1 MTNLDD
7 KSRLRAEELIKSE
20 ITSVS
25 KNPAAI
31 KQNGCAACHVLFKV
45 KETMQVSEQDAADLL
60 SEVLLDNPQLN
71 DEFIYM
77 IENVHMKSR
86 MMGVNFVIKARQA
99 KDRYIEANF
108 KNTLN
113 ELQADAS
120 VYGTEIVMRKLLLSN
135 IAINI
140 AQNLGIDYHAA
151 MEELYYC
158 MRKNDMETDNELMQ
172 LIRSVMD
179 KSIKNKKT

>member
-1 MTNLDD
+1 MTNLSD
-7 KSRLRAEELIKSE
+7 KSRLQAEYIIKGE
-20 ITSVS
+20 IASMS
-25 KNPAAI
+25 SNPDTI

-45 KETMQVSEQDAADLL
+45 KESLQISEQDAADLL

-71 DEFIYM
+71 DGFISL
-77 IENVHMKSR
+77 IENIHLKSR
-86 MMGVNFVIKARQA
+86 MMGINFVIKTRQA

-120 VYGTEIVMRKLLLSN
+120 VYGTEIVMRKLVLSN
-135 IAINI
+135 MAINI

-151 MEELYYC
+151 TEELYYY
-158 MRKNDMETDNELMQ
+158 MRKNDMETHNELMQ
-172 LIRSVMD
+172 LIRSVMN
-179 KSIKNKKT
+179 KAIKK